1 MRLRIIAAFLLTLTA
16 AHSEIPVRYVLAE
29 RVLLADPAPDPRFDI
44 QAPAHGD
51 FRARFN
57 SAFPGQVL
65 DLGPDR
71 MISPDERV
79 IVILPRIT
87 AVRTAHMVQA
97 GSVHSFDAIIVGDIS
112 ALDPWTGAN
121 LYSATRMISGK
132 VQLGQS
138 ALSDADAK
146 IREAFRVAYSR
157 WITASL
163 EEMRLKLAP
172 FVLDSGAVAVPVQA
186 RKSPGGIWPYG
197 SARGVRLSSTL
208 SGADGHF
215 ARVTN
220 VAPLFSAIEDVADSK
235 RQIAQGERYTLTV
248 VEKPTERPEPRVAL
262 SWIGPALATPEESQ
276 IQMLDSDAFLGLFN
290 DYISKS
296 GGLKLLPPDLVSA
309 AVRAE
314 LQKLKEQV
322 ARYSELASNGIMTLH
337 AETLAQVARE
347 APEYRVE
354 VGAVE
359 RYHGQ
364 RAGANNSIEHY
375 YRVTLAGAV
384 YRRYGSEESA
394 QYPLQQVIQHSEE
407 LAQVTREGVREIDP
421 ADAWFTV
428 TRNAVIRLSE
438 KIDKELTTQAP
449 RSDSAWRQG
458 VVQANHSI
466 VWDGGP
472 PQAGVPVEWLRP
484 SGEVRASGGEL
495 LGKFERLMV
504 PSQGFLNAQ
513 SLQAEKLEPGDTLRY
528 QANALLPLVGLALEP
543 STPAPSWMLEPE
555 WQLRLAANALARS
568 LNIRIVPFEQPANWR
583 VERMLI
589 LNVSGLKAAAGQD
602 GALFSGQWRLR
613 LVDASAGASGNPSF
627 KTGVQTDTRANR
639 ESGAPALNPPDLSG
653 WTSRYVA
660 DSLKKLAEMAIAK
673 GARSAVIGAP
683 AQEAHN

>member
-1 MRLRIIAAFLLTLTA
+1 
-16 AHSEIPVRYVLAE
+16 
-29 RVLLADPAPDPRFDI
+29 
-44 QAPAHGD
+44 
-51 FRARFN
+51 
-57 SAFPGQVL
+57 
-65 DLGPDR
+65 
-71 MISPDERV
+71 
-79 IVILPRIT
+79 
-87 AVRTAHMVQA
+87 
-97 GSVHSFDAIIVGDIS
+97 
-112 ALDPWTGAN
+112 
-121 LYSATRMISGK
+121 
-132 VQLGQS
+132 
-138 ALSDADAK
+138 
-146 IREAFRVAYSR
+146 
-157 WITASL
+157 
-163 EEMRLKLAP
+163 
-172 FVLDSGAVAVPVQA
+172 
-186 RKSPGGIWPYG
+186 
-197 SARGVRLSSTL
+197 
-208 SGADGHF
+208 
-215 ARVTN
+215 VTN
-220 VAPLFSAIEDVADSK
+220 VAPLFSAIEDVADGK
-235 RQIAQGERYTLTV
+235 RQIAQGERYTLTI

-296 GGLKLLPPDLVSA
+296 GGLKLLPPDLGSA

-364 RAGANNSIEHY
+364 RAGANNSIQHY
-375 YRVTLAGAV
+375 YRVTLAAAV

-438 KIDKELTTQAP
+438 KIDKELTTQVP
-449 RSDSAWRQG
+449 GSESAWRQG

-466 VWDGGP
+466 AWDGGS

-484 SGEVRASGGEL
+484 SGEVHASGGEL
-495 LGKFERLMV
+495 IGKFERLMI

-528 QANALLPLVGLALEP
+528 QANAPLPLVGLALEA
-543 STPAPSWMLEPE
+543 STPAPGWMLEPE

-589 LNVSGLKAAAGQD
+589 LNVSGLKADPGQD

-613 LVDASAGASGNPSF
+613 LVDASAGASGNPRF

-660 DSLKKLAEMAIAK
+660 ESLKKLADMAVAK
-673 GARSAVIGAP
+673 GARAAVLDASS
-683 AQEAHN
+683 QEIHN